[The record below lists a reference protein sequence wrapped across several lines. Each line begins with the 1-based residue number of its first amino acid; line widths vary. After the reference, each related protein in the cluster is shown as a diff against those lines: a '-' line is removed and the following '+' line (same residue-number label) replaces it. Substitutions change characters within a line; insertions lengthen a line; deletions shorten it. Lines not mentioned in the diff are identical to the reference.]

1 MVASIL
7 EQEHVLPFRERVL
20 PVLRWL
26 PSYDKKLLSKD
37 VAAGLTVGSFTIP
50 ESMAYASLAGLPPQ
64 MGLYTSTISQLMYF
78 LFGTSR
84 QLSIGPTSA
93 LSIMVAGTLGMLAA
107 GNQDK
112 YVALASMTAILVGLI
127 CLIGY
132 LLKFGVIPRF
142 ISKSVLTGFSA
153 GAAFYV
159 AASQLP
165 KLFGIHGASGDVFQR
180 LAHLMMHLGE
190 TNVPSLVIGSAGI
203 AFLFWGE
210 RNWRKVPWA
219 LIVVLASIAVMS
231 ATNLQSAGVKIAGDI
246 PSGLPMLRIP
256 EMTWDDVESI
266 LPLAFS
272 AFLLSYVEGIS
283 AARVFAS
290 KNRYRID
297 DNEELVAMGAA
308 NLASGAFSGYV
319 SGGSMSRTAVS
330 DEVGS
335 KTQLYGLFASLAI
348 GAVLMFLTG
357 VFHNLPEP
365 ILASIVLVA
374 VVHLLDI
381 PELRRI
387 YKFSRREFGLA
398 AVTFVG
404 VLLVGMLEGIL
415 IGVFASLVSVLWLG
429 TKPHTAV
436 LGRVPGSDQFGDI
449 QRHPENVQILG
460 VLVYRVDAMI
470 FFANAETVQEQV
482 MDLVKEQRPPCRL
495 VVIDFDT
502 TPNLDYAGV
511 EMLNELREELG
522 RQGTALRLAKVNGQV
537 RDVLRRAGVA
547 ELLGVSRPG
556 ITIQGAIEAWQLET
570 KKDTT
575 Q

>member
-1 MVASIL
+1 
-7 EQEHVLPFRERVL
+7 
-20 PVLRWL
+20 
-26 PSYDKKLLSKD
+26 
-37 VAAGLTVGSFTIP
+37 
-50 ESMAYASLAGLPPQ
+50 MAYASLAGLPPQ